1 MNLVGLT
8 GGIASGKS
16 TVSRRL
22 ADVHGFPVID
32 ADLVARHVV
41 EPGQPALAEI
51 AERFGDDVILSNGG
65 LDRPALGAIVFA
77 DERARLDLNAITH
90 PRIAEEMGRR
100 IAAHADHDGP
110 VVVDSP
116 LLVEMGHAP
125 AYPTIV
131 VVAAGPEVQHRRL
144 VADRGTD
151 PDEAWGRINS
161 QAPLVDKLAVATHV
175 VWNEGTI
182 GELEARVDEVAA
194 ELRSAGHGRD
204 RPGGVEF
211 ST

>member
-1 MNLVGLT
+1 MQLVGLT

-16 TVSRRL
+16 TVSGRF

-32 ADLVARHVV
+32 ADMVARFVV

-51 AERFGDDVILSNGG
+51 AARFGPDMLLADGT
-65 LDRPALGAIVFA
+65 LDRPALGALVFA
-77 DERARLDLNAITH
+77 DVAARQDLNGITH

-100 IAAHADHDGP
+100 IAALADHDGP

-116 LLVEMGHAP
+116 LLVEMGHAE

-131 VVAAGPEVQHRRL
+131 VVAVGPEVQHDRL
-144 VADRGTD
+144 VADRGMY

-161 QAPLVDKLAVATHV
+161 QAPLADKLAVATHV
-175 VWNEGTI
+175 IWNEGTI
-182 GELEARVDEVAA
+182 AELEARVDEVAA
-194 ELRSAGHGRD
+194 SLTA
-204 RPGGVEF
+204 
-211 ST
+211 